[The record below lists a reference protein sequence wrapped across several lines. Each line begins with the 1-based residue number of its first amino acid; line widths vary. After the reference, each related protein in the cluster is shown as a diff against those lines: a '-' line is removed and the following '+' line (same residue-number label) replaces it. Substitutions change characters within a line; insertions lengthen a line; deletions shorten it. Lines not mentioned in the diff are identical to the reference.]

1 MSEEVKEPRGLNPDG
16 NPYKVLIVD
25 DSIFVQKQLQQ
36 ILTSEQFEI
45 VATAGDGVEGVDKYK
60 QHQNNIDVVTL
71 DITMPNMDGITAL
84 EHIIKLNPK
93 AKVVMIS
100 ALGKEEL
107 VKQALVA
114 GAKNYIV
121 KPLDREK
128 VLSRIHAVV
137 SR

>member
-1 MSEEVKEPRGLNPDG
+1 MADEVKEPRGLNPDG

>member
-1 MSEEVKEPRGLNPDG
+1 MPEEVKDPRGLKPDG

-25 DSIFVQKQLQQ
+25 DSIFVQKQLKQ

-45 VATAGDGVEGVDKYK
+45 VDVAADGVEGVDKYK
-60 QHQNNIDVVTL
+60 QHQDKIDVVTL

-84 EHIIKLNPK
+84 EHIVKMNPK

-128 VLSRIHAVV
+128 VLSRIHSVV